1 MRLGLLVL
9 GSAVALSAAP
19 AATQPT
25 FNKDVLPVVQK
36 NCQACHRPGEAA
48 PFSLLT
54 YDSARPWAK
63 AIKTA
68 VLSRKMPP
76 WFADPKYGHFV
87 NDARLKDADVQTI
100 VAWVDAGAPEGEAK
114 DKPAPIEWR
123 EGWNVKPDVVISL
136 LKPYTVPDKAVVP
149 WLDFVVPTHFTKD
162 TWVAAAEV
170 RAGAR
175 SVVHHSTVSFVPP
188 GPNNKEL
195 DALAT
200 GEPVK
205 LPRGLNA
212 ESLVGL
218 GPGAP
223 AKRFDAYDAAVL
235 IPAGSYLIFNM
246 HYTSNGKEAADQT
259 RVGLEL
265 ATYEPK
271 NQLIQVLAGD
281 DGSTNAGNLKILPGD
296 ASAPGHGS
304 VTFAKPVVLASLNPH
319 MHLRGKDF
327 VYRAVYPTGETE
339 ILLNVPR
346 FDYAWQPGYRF
357 EKPLELPAGTRLEM
371 DGHWDNSANNP
382 NNPDATV
389 TVKWGQQIWEE
400 MFGGGI
406 TVLVPRGTDPRG
418 LVKKENLRGVRAAAA
433 PAAPAADL
441 RNEQ

>member
-1 MRLGLLVL
+1 MRWMMLSLGC
-9 GSAVALSAAP
+9 AVALSAAA
-19 AATQPT
+19 AATPPT
-25 FNKDVLPVVQK
+25 FNRDVLPIVQK
-36 NCQACHRPGEAA
+36 NCQVCHRPGEAA

-54 YDSARPWAK
+54 YESARPWAK

-87 NDARLKDADVQTI
+87 NDPRLPDADVQTI
-100 VAWVDAGAPEGEAK
+100 VAWVDAGAPEGDAK
-114 DKPAPIEWR
+114 DKPAPIAWR
-123 EGWNVKPDVVISL
+123 EGWNIKPDLVISL
-136 LKPYTVPDKAVVP
+136 LKPYKVPAKAVVP

-175 SVVHHSTVSFVPP
+175 PVVHHSSISFVPP
-188 GPNNKEL
+188 GEYSKEL

-205 LPRGLNA
+205 LPRGLNTVA
-212 ESLVGL
+212 LVGL

-223 AKRFDAYDAAVL
+223 ARRFDDYDAAVL

-246 HYTSNGKEAADQT
+246 HYTTNGTETADQT
-259 RVGLEL
+259 RLGLEL
-265 ATYEPK
+265 ATAEPK

-281 DGSTNAGNLKILPGD
+281 EGSTNAGNLAILPGD
-296 ASAPGHGS
+296 ASSPGHGS

-327 VYRAVYPTGETE
+327 VYRAVYPTGESE
-339 ILLNVPR
+339 IVLNVPR
-346 FDYAWQPGYRF
+346 YDYAWQPGYRF
-357 EKPLELPAGTRLEM
+357 QKPLELPAGTILEM
-371 DGHWDNSANNP
+371 DGHWDNSASNP
-382 NNPDATV
+382 NNPDPAATV
-389 TVKWGQQIWEE
+389 HWGQQIWEE

-406 TVLVPRGTDPRG
+406 TLLVPRGTDPRALTVAG
-418 LVKKENLRGVRAAAA
+418 HRALRFSLLPTTPAKE
-433 PAAPAADL
+433 
-441 RNEQ
+441 